1 MTTTQNDLP
10 THSPDDL
17 LKDMEFQH
25 VPIVSIGGGLGSF
38 ALVDRLRIGGVSADD
53 IRVVSLHRQPEQA
66 FADACR
72 DSGMGPRDRL
82 RSDSSARIDNLWGFP
97 GYAAREARETKR
109 PSLMLRSLV
118 EPVLA
123 QPYAPTVGLVQHAV
137 KEESARIG
145 WNHMTVRG
153 MALRVQRQPD
163 GGYVVIVRRRGNRR
177 DLALVCDYVHLAI
190 GPFGPKLT
198 PEAVSFRLKHPYPQ
212 RLVHAYEQH
221 SEVYDQLAEHGGSV
235 LVRGSGIA
243 SSRVIQRLLEDR
255 ERSGQDIHIWQ
266 LFRHYHDQP
275 TGPLLGRRDAGYGY
289 AHQPYDYPKAAYG
302 GQLRDTMKRRDESDR
317 IALSRKLGATSTP
330 YRTEWARPL
339 REARAEGWYDA
350 LAGEVHEFVALQ
362 RDGKDQVRAKIR
374 LANKETYQLDVDYVI
389 DATGMDQQAENH
401 PLIHDLVEQGIADVN
416 DLGCLRVDDNFMV
429 VGSESHSENQSG
441 AIFASGMNARGGPLA
456 PVDSFLG
463 LQSAALSIADVLADH
478 GLGKR
483 LTPAR
488 SVRQWWKW
496 MGRKSL

>member
-1 MTTTQNDLP
+1 MTTTQNHLP
-10 THSPDDL
+10 TENHESPADL
-17 LKDMEFQH
+17 EFQQ

-38 ALVDRLRIGGVSADD
+38 ALADRLRIGGVGTDD
-53 IRVVSLHRQPEQA
+53 IRVVSLHRQPDQA

-82 RSDSSARIDNLWGFP
+82 RSESSARIDNLWGFP
-97 GYAAREARETKR
+97 GYAAREARETNS
-109 PSLMLRSLV
+109 PGLMLRSLV
-118 EPVLA
+118 EPVLGR
-123 QPYAPTVGLVQHAV
+123 PYAPTVGLVQHAV

-145 WNHMTVRG
+145 WNKMTVRG

-198 PEAVSFRLKHPYPQ
+198 PEAVGFRLEHPYPQ

-221 SEVYDQLAEHGGSV
+221 SEVYDELAEHGGSV

-243 SSRVIQRLLEDR
+243 SSRVLQRLIEDR
-255 ERSGQDIHIWQ
+255 ERSGKDVHIWQ
-266 LFRHYHDQP
+266 LFRSYDDDGCGFTHH
-275 TGPLLGRRDAGYGY
+275 
-289 AHQPYDYPKAAYG
+289 PYDFPKAAVG
-302 GQLRDTMKRRDESDR
+302 GQVRDTMRRLDEKGR
-317 IALSRKLGATSTP
+317 IELSEKLGATSTP
-330 YRTEWARPL
+330 YRAEWAEPL
-339 REARAEGWYDA
+339 RRARAEGWYDA
-350 LAGEVHEFVALQ
+350 LAGEVQQFVALN
-362 RDGKDQVRAKIR
+362 DQVRARIR
-374 LANKETYQLDVDYVI
+374 LADKDTYQLDVDYVI
-389 DATGMDQQAENH
+389 DATGMDQRADNH
-401 PLIHDLVEQGIADVN
+401 PLISDMVQQGIAEVN
-416 DLGCLRVDDNFMV
+416 DLGCLRVGDDFV
-429 VGSESHSENQSG
+429 VAGSENHSG
-441 AIFASGMNARGGPLA
+441 AIFASGMNVRGGPLG

-478 GLGKR
+478 GLGDR